1 KVRGGEARARSGAPI
16 WQNEAKSTNDFSS
29 YALFCDE
36 GATQFAEPLLDA
48 LCCIWSAQ
56 AGGPRRMMCRA
67 IAFCLAVAAF
77 MPLEYALA
85 GDTDD
90 SLRLYAVNIVQ
101 DPPQPWTGYGIY
113 LGRGLVITAAHV

>member
-1 KVRGGEARARSGAPI
+1 
-16 WQNEAKSTNDFSS
+16 
-29 YALFCDE
+29 
-36 GATQFAEPLLDA
+36 
-48 LCCIWSAQ
+48 
-56 AGGPRRMMCRA
+56 MCRA

-101 DPPQPWTGYGIY
+101 DPPQPWPTFEETEK
-113 LGRGLVITAAHV
+113 GRVVEELDRQLFEVVVVPVPEVRDDSRTRSCHLSPQGGGFSLPA